1 MPQALAL
8 RHTPY
13 VDVDLVGAWL
23 RDRGYTLETHDVP
36 ARFDPA
42 AIAAADVLVILGGN
56 MGVYETA
63 AHPWL
68 VPEIEAIRARLAD
81 KRPTLG
87 LCLGAQLMAAAL
99 GATVVKGAA
108 GQEIGWRPL
117 TLTSAGER
125 SPLAPLGGARVM
137 QWHGDTFALPP
148 RAAHLAASET
158 YANQAFSAGRHA
170 LALQFHL
177 ETTPRGLELW
187 LADHDHPELA
197 ELGLTEDDLRR
208 EARESFP
215 PLRAKALAALDAW
228 LAAAL

>member
-1 MPQALAL
+1 MKTALAL
-8 RHTPY
+8 RHTSY

-23 RDRGYTLETHDVP
+23 RDRGYALTTRDVP
-36 ARFDPA
+36 AQFDA
-42 AIAAADVLVILGGN
+42 DAIARADVLVILGGN

-68 VPEIEAIRARLAD
+68 VPEMAAIAARLAE

-99 GATVVKGAA
+99 GARVRKGAA
-108 GQEIGWRPL
+108 GQEIGWREL
-117 TLTSAGER
+117 TLTEAGAQ
-125 SPLAPLGGARVM
+125 SPLAPLGGMRVM
-137 QWHGDTFALPP
+137 QWHGDTFDLPAGAL
-148 RAAHLAASET
+148 HLAASAT
-158 YANQAFSAGRHA
+158 YANQAFSAGPHA

-177 ETTPRGLELW
+177 ETTPEGLELW

-197 ELGLTEDDLRR
+197 PLGLTADALRDQ
-208 EARESFP
+208 ARAAFP

-228 LAAAL
+228 ANSAL